1 MKRVMFVVLI
11 FVSLILIACSSSHSS
26 ADSDILPDSDSD
38 NIETVNDDSDSEED
52 SDFIDDSDE
61 KADQDED
68 ADSESNDTDSDIED
82 PEEPDEEI
90 FEETEP
96 INGYARCYDKIP
108 AGDYEGFFANP
119 YIESQVKL
127 GLGYDYYDDY
137 EIREEDLEKVQEIT
151 VYSQD
156 LRGLEKLVNLKK
168 IQISGENVYDFT
180 PLSGLT

>member
-1 MKRVMFVVLI
+1 MPSHLRLFLA
-11 FVSLILIACSSSHSS
+11 ILGLLFLFSCSSSKSQN
-26 ADSDILPDSDSD
+26 DSDILPDSDDSES
-38 NIETVNDDSDSEED
+38 IIDDEIDSEED

-90 FEETEP
+90 FEKTEP
-96 INGYARCYDKIP
+96 INGYKRCYDKIP
-108 AGDYEGFFANP
+108 AGAYEGFFANP
-119 YIESQVKL
+119 HIESSVKL

-137 EIREEDLEKVQEIT
+137 EIKEEDLEKVQEIT